1 MWFLLLLCNHGLH
14 LCWVIELCLSLRE
27 FTQARLELININAV
41 WNHCWS
47 VLLYLVINS
56 TKNVNVLENLSLFQ
70 CQLSQPA
77 CFNRFF
83 FWGGGQGGGLIGWL
97 ATPILEEPSIKQILK
112 DCEHYG
118 RNKLRQTLWT
128 DASFTLYTLYTLDY
142 RYFQILCYKKRHARN

>member
-1 MWFLLLLCNHGLH
+1 MLMFWRISH
-14 LCWVIELCLSLRE
+14 
-27 FTQARLELININAV
+27 
-41 WNHCWS
+41 
-47 VLLYLVINS
+47 
-56 TKNVNVLENLSLFQ
+56 
-70 CQLSQPA
+70 
-77 CFNRFF
+77 CFNASCLNLHVLTGFF
-83 FWGGGQGGGLIGWL
+83 FGGGAGGGLIGWL